1 MILSRGSYD
10 ALLEEI
16 PKYPG
21 NYLEI
26 GVYEGDMLRFF
37 ARQFPLKTFYGVD
50 PFISDPDTIGH
61 HGVPVGERLELQR
74 VIAHENFFGIENI
87 IFFEQTSASFAADM
101 TDAELEAMNISIIYV
116 DGRHT
121 YADTLNDLILG
132 ARCLKKGGLIYVD
145 DHTIETVEAMNQ
157 FRADHKDIIAQP
169 ETGQIRL
176 KCSPKN

>member
-1 MILSRGSYD
+1 MILSLGSFIYLCGQLQNVD
-10 ALLEEI
+10 
-16 PKYPG
+16 G

-26 GVYEGDMLRFF
+26 GVYEGDALRFL

-121 YADTLNDLILG
+121 YSDTLNDLILG
-132 ARCLKKGGLIYVD
+132 ARCLKHGGLIYVD
-145 DHTIETVEAMNQ
+145 DHTIETVEAMNK
-157 FRADHKDIIAQP
+157 FRSDYKDRIVQL
-169 ETGQIRL
+169 ETGQITL